1 MYGAIGAIRT
11 AHAIET
17 QKHLQW
23 SPEGMDSTKTPRTS
37 ALFSKNDSKFCH
49 SNAFICEKARSVLCL
64 NEQLPYLII
73 SQPLGQP

>member
-23 SPEGMDSTKTPRTS
+23 SPEGMDSTKTPRTT
-37 ALFSKNDSKFCH
+37 LFSKNDPKFSQQCIHLRESKEC
-49 SNAFICEKARSVLCL
+49 
-64 NEQLPYLII
+64 
-73 SQPLGQP
+73 PLLE